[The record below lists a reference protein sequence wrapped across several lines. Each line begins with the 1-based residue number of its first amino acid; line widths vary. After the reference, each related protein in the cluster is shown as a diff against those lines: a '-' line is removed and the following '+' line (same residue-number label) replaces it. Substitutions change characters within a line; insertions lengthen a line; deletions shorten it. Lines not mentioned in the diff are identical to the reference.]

1 MSRAEAKITERDNMT
16 VVHDTS
22 VPVPIKLQAQLNDIV
37 RLHTAI
43 PMDLQKILYDFCN
56 SRQFLSDYVFLISYF
71 EKLSQERI
79 LSTLI
84 EKLEN
89 PRLNVRTAAAIA
101 LGNAF
106 ACITPE
112 QKTYFF
118 TVLTT
123 KLDAFYEPVKRS
135 LDDPERDTVSILMI
149 ALGAIFAYL
158 NPTQK
163 TDLLGSLIEKL
174 ESGQWNIERYAVQ
187 ALSTAYLT
195 LREQKIDVFD
205 KLIEKS
211 KHSNFYIN
219 TVATTALGVIFSCL
233 DAEQQKIDVFDQL
246 IAKLQDNYECIVQ
259 AAIAALGAIFAYLNP
274 VQKITALKA
283 LVEIL
288 ENGNV
293 YAVKQA
299 AAEALSPIFIDLD
312 SKQQAIF
319 LKKLIEELN
328 DAHHTVIS
336 RAAKVLCIVFVYFN
350 PKRKKFFL
358 EDILLNKSK
367 DRNSVFKEATMTA
380 LGAIFAYLDCLEQKK
395 AVLDELIKQLNN
407 VDWRIAA
414 VAATALGTAFAYLDV
429 EQKKVVLDVL
439 IAKLN
444 NSEPMIR
451 QAAKETLESIVLN
464 NVLSP
469 MQKQLLLPYPEL
481 TNTAEIKIA
490 QAVLSFTIPC
500 IYIFATNRPKLT
512 DALLAVNNIF
522 YQNFLNPT
530 ETNLIV
536 LKDKMTDLIRVTQE
550 SQSSVG
556 LFSGVPADQ
565 QLMEYFKLPES
576 LKARIL
582 LKEAF
587 GFPDESVIEFE
598 KSLRALMC
606 DTLNSPKPAAALTC
620 NALDVR

>member
-1 MSRAEAKITERDNMT
+1 
-16 VVHDTS
+16 
-22 VPVPIKLQAQLNDIV
+22 
-37 RLHTAI
+37 
-43 PMDLQKILYDFCN
+43 
-56 SRQFLSDYVFLISYF
+56 
-71 EKLSQERI
+71 
-79 LSTLI
+79 
-84 EKLEN
+84 
-89 PRLNVRTAAAIA
+89 
-101 LGNAF
+101 
-106 ACITPE
+106 
-112 QKTYFF
+112 
-118 TVLTT
+118 
-123 KLDAFYEPVKRS
+123 
-135 LDDPERDTVSILMI
+135 
-149 ALGAIFAYL
+149 
-158 NPTQK
+158 
-163 TDLLGSLIEKL
+163 
-174 ESGQWNIERYAVQ
+174 
-187 ALSTAYLT
+187 
-195 LREQKIDVFD
+195 
-205 KLIEKS
+205 
-211 KHSNFYIN
+211 
-219 TVATTALGVIFSCL
+219 
-233 DAEQQKIDVFDQL
+233 
-246 IAKLQDNYECIVQ
+246 
-259 AAIAALGAIFAYLNP
+259 
-274 VQKITALKA
+274 
-283 LVEIL
+283 
-288 ENGNV
+288 
-293 YAVKQA
+293 
-299 AAEALSPIFIDLD
+299 
-312 SKQQAIF
+312 
-319 LKKLIEELN
+319 
-328 DAHHTVIS
+328 
-336 RAAKVLCIVFVYFN
+336 
-350 PKRKKFFL
+350 
-358 EDILLNKSK
+358 
-367 DRNSVFKEATMTA
+367 MTA

-407 VDWRIAA
+407 VDWHIAA

-451 QAAKETLESIVLN
+451 QAAKETLKSIVLN
-464 NVLSP
+464 NALSP

-598 KSLRALMC
+598 KSLRELMY